1 MSAMLD
7 INSETKMYA
16 FLILTDNILILTG
29 LRFGAAD
36 LYQVNPI
43 IKHFPPW
50 ILYSWRIMEQISAD
64 PSAYKLEFRG
74 PCLIKTW

>member
-7 INSETKMYA
+7 INPETKMYA
-16 FLILTDNILILTG
+16 FLILTG